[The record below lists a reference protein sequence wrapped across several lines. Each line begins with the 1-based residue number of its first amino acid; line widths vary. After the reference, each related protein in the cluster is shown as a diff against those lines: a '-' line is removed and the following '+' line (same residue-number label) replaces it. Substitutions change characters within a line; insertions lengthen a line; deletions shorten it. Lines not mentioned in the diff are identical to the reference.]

1 MHHYDVVI
9 VGGGLVGAGLA
20 AALSPL
26 GFSIALVD
34 ARLPSNNDPRL
45 FALNR
50 TTCHFLQHIN
60 IWDALAPKATPVHQ
74 VHVSSRRH
82 FGAVRLNKQD
92 IQADALGYVIPA
104 RFIETELN
112 QRLLDLP
119 NVTLYQPATLISLMQ
134 NSEQAT
140 LTLRTDTN
148 EIVLTAALVIG
159 ADGTASTV
167 RETLGINT
175 TTEDNAESAIVTITQ
190 LQRSHRNVAFEQFH
204 ANGAIAMLPLT
215 DNKCATIWSADNKTI
230 ADLMALTDDIFVKT
244 LQTAFGYRL
253 GRLQHI
259 EKRHHF
265 PLRTVR
271 ANKAVEGR
279 VLLLGNAAHT
289 LHPIAAQG
297 FNLALYEVATL
308 VEELQD
314 HWHSNDD
321 AIESLLLKLHE
332 KTKTQQKV
340 SLGVSKQLSQLFS
353 HPSAMQ
359 QIGLSLGMVGLDMLP
374 PLKQKFINGMMGRLS
389 HVPRLLMGINE

>member
-26 GFSIALVD
+26 GYKIALID
-34 ARLPSNNDPRL
+34 ARLPSSNDPRL

-50 TTCHFLQHIN
+50 TTCHFLQHIHA
-60 IWDALAPKATPVHQ
+60 WRALVAEATPVHQ

-92 IQADALGYVIPA
+92 IKADALGYVIPA
-104 RFIETELN
+104 RLIEAELN
-112 QRLLDLP
+112 QRLLTLP
-119 NVTLYQPATLISLMQ
+119 NVTLYQPATLVSLVQ
-134 NSEQAT
+134 DESQAT
-140 LTLRTDTN
+140 LML
-148 EIVLTAALVIG
+148 LTAQGDATLTAKLVIG
-159 ADGTASTV
+159 ADGTMSTV
-167 RETLGINT
+167 RDALGIQT
-175 TTEDNAESAIVTITQ
+175 TTEDHAQSAIVTITA
-190 LQRSHRNVAFEQFH
+190 LQRSHKNIAYEQFH
-204 ANGAIAMLPLT
+204 ANGAIAMLPLK

-230 ADLMALTDDIFVKT
+230 SDLMALTDEAFVKT
-244 LQTAFGYRL
+244 LQTSFGYRL

-271 ANKAVEGR
+271 ADKAVEGR

-308 VEELQD
+308 VEGLQD
-314 HWHSNDD
+314 NWHPAEDSI
-321 AIESLLLKLHE
+321 APLLLQLYE

-340 SLGVSKQLSQLFS
+340 SLGVSQQLSQIFS
-353 HPSAMQ
+353 EPSALTQ
-359 QIGLSLGMVGLDMLP
+359 VGLTLGMISLDMLP
-374 PLKQKFINGMMGRLS
+374 SLKQKFINGMMGKLN
-389 HVPRLLMGINE
+389 HVPRLLMGIDE